1 MSYFSPVLFC
11 TPLPRALRRPSSEV
25 RRVRESGDE
34 KSEKGKKK
42 EETENNLNS
51 NILSLPP
58 YLINMSPVQRRNL
71 TEKMKKH
78 LKQPETCSNP
88 GRSSKAGFTFLRFM
102 VS

>member
-1 MSYFSPVLFC
+1 MKS
-11 TPLPRALRRPSSEV
+11 RKK
-25 RRVRESGDE
+25 E
-34 KSEKGKKK
+34 KKE

-88 GRSSKAGFTFLRFM
+88 GRSSKAGFTFLM
-102 VS
+102 LEAS